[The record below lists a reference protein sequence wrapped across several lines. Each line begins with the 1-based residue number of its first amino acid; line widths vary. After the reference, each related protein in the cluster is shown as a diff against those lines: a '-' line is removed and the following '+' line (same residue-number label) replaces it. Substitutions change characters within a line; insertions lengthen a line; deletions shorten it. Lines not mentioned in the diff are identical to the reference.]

1 MEIVLIVQQS
11 DEPRVERRCLKTFI
25 WGFHSNEI
33 ELTRYGKMKRCI
45 LQSILILDK
54 ITLSWGTV
62 DAGSGIWHNLELMK
76 YLSDLKHVLN

>member
-1 MEIVLIVQQS
+1 
-11 DEPRVERRCLKTFI
+11 
-25 WGFHSNEI
+25 
-33 ELTRYGKMKRCI
+33 MKRRI